1 MGGLPSGTRGRGV
14 MKTLISGMRHH
25 TLHPLLF
32 IIMPMAVVSRAP
44 TCKIKTLHVCAP
56 QTCVTNVDG
65 RMRCWGLNA
74 DCRLGIGDFNNRGDT
89 PGSMGGNLPFIN
101 TTSNGISAAPQ
112 FYVGSRG
119 GCSVSSSG
127 ETRCWG
133 DDEYGY
139 NGGETTGDICSP
151 SDTGAALALPVPTS
165 CRVFQVVLAHR
176 HSCLLCSDRLTVY
189 CWGQGTYGALGS
201 GNTANRG
208 GTPNWGSWWPPT
220 DLGIN
225 HRIIKLVGNNGGG
238 GNSHLFMCVLI
249 SVNAGTA
256 AGGTTKGMK
265 CWGHNADGQLGY
277 GDTNN
282 R

>member
-32 IIMPMAVVSRAP
+32 IIMPMAVVSQTSP
-44 TCKIKTLHVCAP
+44 VQLCPIKTLHASAH
-56 QTCVTNVDG
+56 QTCVTNADG
-65 RMRCWGLNA
+65 RMRCWGWNK
-74 DCRLGIGDFNNRGDT
+74 DCRLGIRDSNNRGDAT
-89 PGSMGGNLPFIN
+89 GSMGVNLPFID
-101 TTSNGISAAPQ
+101 TTSNGTSAAPQ

-151 SDTGAALALPVPTS
+151 SDTGAALLPVPTAAQQRP
-165 CRVFQVVLAHR
+165 CTVFQVVLAHR

-189 CWGQGTYGALGS
+189 CWGQGEYGALGS
-201 GNTANRG
+201 GNTAN
-208 GTPNWGSWWPPT
+208 
-220 DLGIN
+220 
-225 HRIIKLVGNNGGG
+225 
-238 GNSHLFMCVLI
+238 
-249 SVNAGTA
+249 
-256 AGGTTKGMK
+256 
-265 CWGHNADGQLGY
+265 
-277 GDTNN
+277 
-282 R
+282 